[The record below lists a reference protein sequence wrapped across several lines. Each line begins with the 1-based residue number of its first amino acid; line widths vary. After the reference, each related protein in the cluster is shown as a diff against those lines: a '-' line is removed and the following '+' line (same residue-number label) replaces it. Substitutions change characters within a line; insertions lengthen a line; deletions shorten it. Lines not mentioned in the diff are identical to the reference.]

1 GRHRLA
7 LSGTPIENHLGELW
21 SLFEFLNPG
30 LLGSSRSFSRTF
42 TAKNT
47 PPERRE
53 ALARALR
60 PFILRRT
67 KEQVAPELP
76 RRTEQTL
83 HCELEPAQRRHY
95 DELRA
100 HYRQT
105 LLARIAK
112 DGVNRSKMQILEA
125 LLRLRQAA
133 CHSGLIDP
141 ARAHEPSA
149 KFEL

>member
-1 GRHRLA
+1 M
-7 LSGTPIENHLGELW
+7 
-21 SLFEFLNPG
+21 
-30 LLGSSRSFSRTF
+30 
-42 TAKNT
+42 
-47 PPERRE
+47 
-53 ALARALR
+53 
-60 PFILRRT
+60 
-67 KEQVAPELP
+67 APELP

-83 HCELEPAQRRHY
+83 HCELEAAQRRHY

-149 KFEL
+149 KFELLIPRLLEVIAEGHKALVFLVHQFSALLRPRLEALGVPYDTSMAGPAIARRVSNDSRPTQRARCS